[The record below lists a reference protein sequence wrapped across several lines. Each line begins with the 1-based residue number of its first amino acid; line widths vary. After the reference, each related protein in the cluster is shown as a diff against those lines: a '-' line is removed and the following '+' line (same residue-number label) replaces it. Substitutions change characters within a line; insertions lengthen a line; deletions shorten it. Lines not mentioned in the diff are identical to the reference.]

1 MTQRSHSISRGFH
14 HAIPRPRARA
24 WREIAAEEV
33 ALIGAWYFSWMI
45 QGFERFLRLGV
56 PAAATVLEIQNLKR
70 RIPEIGEIDR
80 TPIARADL

>member
-14 HAIPRPRARA
+14 HAIPRPRA

-33 ALIGAWYFSWMI
+33 ALIGTWYFSWMI

-80 TPIARADL
+80 TPKAKADL